1 MNDSSSV
8 KSIGLGLCLVLTGCV
23 TPAEERQLK
32 DDIFSLQTR
41 LVAMEGQV
49 NNQSKEITTQSSRQ
63 EASVTTRLDKIS
75 IEIQRIKGDID
86 ALRVGVVTGQLPGT
100 EGGTQETSAAKSMS
114 DVIARIDAIEEN
126 QNKIIAAID
135 KAIDTKKPEK
145 KSVSESSEAK
155 EKKESEGK
163 LKSFKDLKAA
173 FDNKNY
179 KLIADHGDKLLG
191 TLKAKKVK
199 QEAMFMLAESY
210 YKSGQIRDA
219 ALRYNDY
226 LESKP
231 SDNLSF
237 SLLRMGDCFKQ
248 LGDAETAKIYYQELI
263 QKYGKSE
270 EAKQAKE
277 KLAKL

>member
-1 MNDSSSV
+1 
-8 KSIGLGLCLVLTGCV
+8 
-23 TPAEERQLK
+23 
-32 DDIFSLQTR
+32 
-41 LVAMEGQV
+41 MEGQV
-49 NNQSKEITTQSSRQ
+49 NNQGKEITTQSSRQ
-63 EASVTTRLDKIS
+63 EASVSTRLDKIA

-86 ALRVGVVTGQLPGT
+86 ALRVGVSTGHLPGAEGT
-100 EGGTQETSAAKSMS
+100 EETSASKSMS
-114 DVIARIDAIEEN
+114 DLVARIEAIEEN
-126 QNKIIAAID
+126 QNRIVAAID

-145 KSVSESSEAK
+145 KSSEDAK
-155 EKKESEGK
+155 DKKDSDAK
-163 LKSFKDLKAA
+163 LKSFKDLKTA

-179 KLIADHGDKLLG
+179 KLIADHGDKLVG
-191 TLKAKKVK
+191 TFKTKKTK
-199 QEAMFMLAESY
+199 QDATFMLAESF

-226 LESKP
+226 LDLKP
-231 SDNLSF
+231 NENMSF

>member
-1 MNDSSSV
+1 MNQTSAVRGIS
-8 KSIGLGLCLVLTGCV
+8 LLMCLAMTGCI

-49 NNQSKEITTQSSRQ
+49 NNQSKEITTQSTRQ
-63 EASVTTRLDKIS
+63 EASVTTRIDKIS

-86 ALRVGVVTGQLPGT
+86 ALRVGVITGQLPGA
-100 EGGTQETSAAKSMS
+100 EGTQETGAAKSMS
-114 DVIARIDAIEEN
+114 DLLARIDAIEEN

-135 KAIDTKKPEK
+135 KAIDTKKPDK
-145 KSVSESSEAK
+145 KSATKTEK
-155 EKKESEGK
+155 EKEAAADSK
-163 LKSFKDLKAA
+163 LKSFADLKTA

-179 KLIADHGDKLLG
+179 KAIADHGDKVVASIK
-191 TLKAKKVK
+191 TKKTK
-199 QEAMFMLAESY
+199 QEATFMLAESF

-231 SDNLSF
+231 SANLSF

-248 LGDAETAKIYYQELI
+248 LGDTETAKIYYQELI

-270 EAKQAKE
+270 EAKQAKD
-277 KLAKL
+277 KLSKL

>member
-1 MNDSSSV
+1 MIQTSAVRGIS
-8 KSIGLGLCLVLTGCV
+8 LFACLALTGCI

-41 LVAMEGQV
+41 LVTMEGQV
-49 NNQSKEITTQSSRQ
+49 NNQSKEITTQSTRQ

-86 ALRVGVVTGQLPGT
+86 ALRVGVTTGQLPGA
-100 EGGTQETSAAKSMS
+100 EGTQETSTSKSMS
-114 DVIARIDAIEEN
+114 EMVARIDAIEEN

-145 KSVSESSEAK
+145 KGASESSE
-155 EKKESEGK
+155 KKDSEVK
-163 LKSFKDLKAA
+163 LKTFKDMKAA

-179 KLIADHGDKLLG
+179 KLIADHGDKLVA
-191 TLKAKKVK
+191 TFKAKKTK
-199 QEAMFMLAESY
+199 QDATFMLAESF
-210 YKSGQIRDA
+210 YKSGQVRDA

-231 SDNLSF
+231 SENLSF

-263 QKYGKSE
+263 QKYSKSE

-277 KLAKL
+277 KLSKL

>member
-1 MNDSSSV
+1 MVQSQLL
-8 KSIGLGLCLVLTGCV
+8 KGFGLALCLTLTGCM

-41 LVAMEGQV
+41 LMAMEGQV
-49 NNQSKEITTQSSRQ
+49 NNQGKEFSAVAGRT
-63 EASVTTRLDKIS
+63 EASMATRLDKIA

-86 ALRVGVVTGQLPGT
+86 SLRVGITTGQLPGS
-100 EGGTQETSAAKSMS
+100 EGSQETAAQKNMA
-114 DVIARIDAIEEN
+114 DILARIDAIEEN
-126 QNKIIAAID
+126 QNKIVSAID
-135 KAIDTKKPEK
+135 KAIETKKPEK
-145 KSVSESSEAK
+145 KSPSEAD
-155 EKKESEGK
+155 KKEGAEK
-163 LKSFKDLKAA
+163 LKSFKDIKQA
-173 FDNKNY
+173 FDSKNY
-179 KLIADHGDKLLG
+179 KAVSDSGEKLVD
-191 TLKAKKVK
+191 TFKQKKTR
-199 QEAMFMLAESY
+199 QEALFMLAESH
-210 YKSGQIRDA
+210 YKSGKIRDA

-231 SDNLSF
+231 SENLSF

-248 LGDAETAKIYYQELI
+248 LGDTETAKIYYQELI

>member
-1 MNDSSSV
+1 MN
-8 KSIGLGLCLVLTGCV
+8 KSAAVSGISLFVSLVLTGCI

-63 EASVTTRLDKIS
+63 EASVSTRLDKIS

-86 ALRVGVVTGQLPGT
+86 ALRVGVVTGQLPGV
-100 EGGTQETSAAKSMS
+100 EGTQETAGAKGMA
-114 DVIARIDAIEEN
+114 DVVARIDAIEEN

-135 KAIDTKKPEK
+135 KAIETKKPEK
-145 KSVSESSEAK
+145 KSQDKDPEAK
-155 EKKESEGK
+155 EKKDSEAK
-163 LKSFKDLKAA
+163 LKTFKDLKTA

-179 KLIADHGDKLLG
+179 KLIADHGDKLVN
-191 TLKAKKVK
+191 TFKTKKTK
-199 QEAMFMLAESY
+199 QEAMFMLAESF
-210 YKSGQIRDA
+210 YKSGQVRDA

-231 SDNLSF
+231 SENLSF

-248 LGDAETAKIYYQELI
+248 LGDSETAKIYYQELI

>member
-1 MNDSSSV
+1 MC
-8 KSIGLGLCLVLTGCV
+8 LGLWGCI
-23 TPAEERQLK
+23 TPSEERQLK

-41 LVAMEGQV
+41 LVAMEGMV
-49 NNQSKEITTQSSRQ
+49 NNNSKEITTQTSRQ

-86 ALRVGVVTGQLPGT
+86 SLRVGVQTGQLPGA
-100 EGGTQETSAAKSMS
+100 EGMQETSATKNLS
-114 DVIARIDAIEEN
+114 DIMARVDAIEEN
-126 QNKIIAAID
+126 QTKIIAAID
-135 KAIDTKKPEK
+135 KAIETKKPEK
-145 KSVSESSEAK
+145 KSVSENSESK
-155 EKKESEGK
+155 EKKDSEAR

-173 FDNKNY
+173 FGNKNY
-179 KLIADHGDKLLG
+179 KLIAEHGDKLLG

-199 QEAMFMLAESY
+199 QEATFMLAESY